1 MKISLKELR
10 ARHDL
15 TQEKTAE
22 IMGIAR
28 NTYFRWEKDIQ
39 HIPIGCLV
47 KLLDYTNTDI
57 SEIKIK

>member
-15 TQEKTAE
+15 TKQKTAN
-22 IMGIAR
+22 IMGIAVS
-28 NTYFRWEKDIQ
+28 TYHNWEKDISRMNL
-39 HIPIGCLV
+39 GCLI